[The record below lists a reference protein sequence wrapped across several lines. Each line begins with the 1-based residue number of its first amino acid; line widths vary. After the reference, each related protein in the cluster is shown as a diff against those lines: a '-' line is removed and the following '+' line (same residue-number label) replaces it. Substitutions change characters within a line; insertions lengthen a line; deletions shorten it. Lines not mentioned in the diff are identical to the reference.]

1 MLFGAGKLQLTTA
14 AAPVR
19 CEKWSRQGAEYVNH
33 GLFQPLLHLHPR
45 PRHLHLHLQPH
56 QYRQI
61 HPNSPEWTKFEPAS
75 SIFEFLLFFYCF
87 WTCNMFVSAVSP
99 FFNRFCPFFDTKS
112 FSVGCLS
119 LWVNWVISEIQKNL
133 YATHKYLYTPGFVL
147 NKYTNT

>member
-1 MLFGAGKLQLTTA
+1 MAKQYHTLENSF
-14 AAPVR
+14 PYVHV
-19 CEKWSRQGAEYVNH
+19 SRFSPLYSPAN
-33 GLFQPLLHLHPR
+33 GLPPILDRVPEMVLMHSAHQPNPKDSVWCQFEPDR
-45 PRHLHLHLQPH
+45 
-56 QYRQI
+56 
-61 HPNSPEWTKFEPAS
+61 TKFEPAS